1 MSPSLDDR
9 IAALPAHLRERLLR
23 RMAGAPGQGE
33 DGGPAEDGTAAE
45 TAIATVPRTG
55 PLPMSFSQ
63 QRLWFLS
70 ELEPDSVGYNSC
82 FGLRL
87 TGELDAGAL
96 RRAVTGVVRRH
107 EALRTTFDSVGGR
120 PVQIPREESGVP
132 FERVDLSG
140 FEGSEQ
146 PAELDRAVAR
156 EVARPFDLR
165 TGPLLRVLLVRLA
178 EDDHVL
184 VLTLHHINHD
194 GWSLSIFTREFG
206 ELYAAER
213 DGREAA
219 LAPVPLQYADF
230 AVWQRTQLSRTALA
244 RSLEYWKGQ
253 LTGLTPL
260 ELPTD
265 RPRPPL
271 RTSAGDVESFDV
283 PAAVA
288 DELRALS
295 QRCGATLFMTLTA
308 AVQVLLARWTGQSD
322 IAVGTPVAGRKHPGL
337 EEVIGFFLNTLV
349 LRARVEPGMPFA
361 ELLAH
366 TRDAALDAFEH
377 EDVPFEQVVEAV
389 RPQRDAGRMPLAQV
403 LVVLQNAPEA
413 RLELSGLTVEQHRL
427 PQASTGFDLV
437 LGFEER
443 PGGSLGVDVEYSG
456 DLFDAATV
464 RRMCGH
470 LVTLLG
476 SIAAAPDRPVTELT
490 LLTGGEHRR
499 LTEEWA
505 RTPAPDTDDVCVHD
519 LIARRAAEHP
529 GAVAVECGDRQLT
542 YGELDSRA
550 GELARRLTGLGVTPG
565 SVVGICLDRGPDLV
579 VATLATL
586 KAGAAFLPLNV
597 TSPAARRALMLTE
610 TGAPVVLTQR
620 SLLDVFADAAG
631 RAVAVDAPWPGGD
644 GTADATGGPRVD
656 PDARAYVIYTS
667 GSTGTPKGV
676 LLGHRGL
683 VNMVTACARRFRL
696 GVGSRVLQL
705 SSPSFDGAVWETFVA
720 LTSGATLCLPAG
732 GADAIGPELVTGLAK
747 GDPVLLS
754 LPPAALAA
762 LEPADLAPGSTVLAV
777 GDRCPVEL
785 ARAWSARHRFVN
797 GYGPTEATVGAT
809 LFEGEIPAA
818 AVRLPIGK
826 PIAGVEVYV
835 LDEGLRPAPVG
846 VTGELYIGG
855 PGVAKGYLGRPGL
868 TGQRFVR
875 HPFSDDPGARLY
887 RTGDLGAWLPGG
899 DIDFRGRTDD
909 QVKVRG
915 FRIELGEIETALG
928 RLSGVDQAC
937 VLALEHGGRKQLVG
951 YVVPAAG
958 AEAEPGRLHDELAAV
973 LPEFMVPSAFAVLD
987 RLPLTPHGKVDR
999 RALAGVPVT
1008 ARQEHVAPRTDTEE
1022 SLAEIF
1028 RTVLGVERVGVHD
1041 GFFDLGGDS
1050 ILSTQV
1056 VSRAR
1061 RAGLELTVKELF
1073 QLKTVA
1079 QLAAVVRPLD
1089 AAAAPEDERRET
1101 GPVPLTPVQHWFF
1114 DTHTVNPHHFNQSV
1128 MLELAPGTDT
1138 AALHAALEAIVG
1150 HHEALRL
1157 RFTRADGRW
1166 RQEVAAHAEGR
1177 WHFTR
1182 LDLFDLPDEELRGR
1196 VDEAVLACQTGLDIT
1211 EGPLLRAML
1220 IDLGSGRAPRLFL
1233 TAHHLV
1239 VDGVSWRV
1247 LLDDLRIAYGQL
1259 STGKEADLGPRSTSF
1274 AQWARRLGEFT
1285 AAGGFDDEAGHWR
1298 TATANA
1304 APVVDPGTVGDV
1316 RTVQERL
1323 SAEDTEALLR
1333 RVPGVYRARIDEI
1346 LLAAL
1351 GRALTAW
1358 TGRERTLIDLEGH
1371 GREDLFEGVDLSRTV
1386 GWFTAAHPV
1395 ALAVAAGAP
1404 MPVAVRTV
1412 KRQLR
1417 AVPRRGIGY
1426 GALRH
1431 LSADRRDGPPL
1442 EPVQALAGF
1451 NYLGQWGSGSTGNEL
1466 VTGHLPHGGREHD
1479 PAERRVYPL
1488 DIVGSVED
1496 GRMEFGCTYPTGQYT
1511 EESVAGL
1518 LTGMLDGLRELVR
1531 DTS

>member
-9 IAALPAHLRERLLR
+9 IAALPAHLREKLLR
-23 RMAGAPGQGE
+23 RMAGAPGEGE
-33 DGGPAEDGTAAE
+33 DGGPAEDGAAAE
-45 TAIATVPRTG
+45 PVIATVPRTG

-70 ELEPDSVGYNSC
+70 ELEPDAVGYNSC

-96 RRAVTGVVRRH
+96 RRAIAGVVRRH
-107 EALRTTFDSVGGR
+107 EALRTTFDTVDGT
-120 PVQIPREESGVP
+120 PVQIPHEASDFP
-132 FERVDLSG
+132 FERLDLSG
-140 FEGSEQ
+140 AAGPEQ
-146 PAELDRAVAR
+146 RAELDRAVAR

-178 EDDHVL
+178 EREHIL

-194 GWSLSIFTREFG
+194 GWSMSVFTREFG
-206 ELYAAER
+206 ELYRAER
-213 DGREAA
+213 EGREAA

-230 AVWQRTQLSRTALA
+230 AVWQRAQLSRDALA
-244 RSLEYWKGQ
+244 GSLEYWKER
-253 LTGLTPL
+253 LADLTPL

-265 RPRPPL
+265 RPRPSL
-271 RTSAGDVESFDV
+271 RTSAGDVESFEVAADV
-283 PAAVA
+283 AEP
-288 DELRALS
+288 LRALS
-295 QRCGATLFMTLTA
+295 QRCGATLFMTLTT
-308 AVQVLLARWTGQSD
+308 AVQVLLARWTGQYD
-322 IAVGTPVAGRKHPGL
+322 IAVATPVAGRKHPGL

-349 LRARVEPGMPFA
+349 LRARVEPDLSFA
-361 ELLAH
+361 ESL
-366 TRDAALDAFEH
+366 TRGSASVLDAFEH
-377 EDVPFEQVVEAV
+377 EDVPFEQVVDAV
-389 RPQRDAGRMPLAQV
+389 QPQRDAGRMPLAQV

-413 RLELSGLTVEQHRL
+413 RLELSGLNVEQHRL

-443 PGGSLGVDVEYSG
+443 ADGSLGVDVEYSG

-464 RRMCGH
+464 RRLCGH

-476 SIAAAPDRPVTELT
+476 SIAAAPDRPVAELT
-490 LLTGGEHRR
+490 LLTDGEHRR

-505 RTPAPDTDDVCVHD
+505 RTPAPDVDDVCVHE
-519 LIARRAAEHP
+519 LVARRAAEHP
-529 GAVAVECGDRQLT
+529 GAVAVECGGQALT
-542 YGELDSRA
+542 YGELDARA
-550 GELARRLTGLGVTPG
+550 GELARQLAGLGVTPG
-565 SVVGICLDRGPDLV
+565 AVVGICLDRGPDLV
-579 VATLATL
+579 VATLAAL

-597 TSPAARRALMLTE
+597 TSPPARRALMLTE
-610 TGAPVVLTQR
+610 TEAPVVLTQR
-620 SLLDVFADAAG
+620 SLRGEFTDTAC
-631 RAVAVDAPWPGGD
+631 RTVAVDEPWPG
-644 GTADATGGPRVD
+644 TDAATDEPQLA
-656 PDARAYVIYTS
+656 PDALAYVIYTS
-667 GSTGTPKGV
+667 GSTGVPKGV

-705 SSPSFDGAVWETFVA
+705 SSLSFDGAVWETFVA
-720 LTSGATLCLPAG
+720 LTSGATLCLPES
-732 GADAIGPELVTGLAK
+732 GADAIGPELVAGLAK
-747 GDPVLLS
+747 GGPVLLS
-754 LPPAALAA
+754 LPPAALSA

-797 GYGPTEATVGAT
+797 GYGPTETTIGAT
-809 LFEGEIPAA
+809 FFEGEIPAA

-855 PGVAKGYLGRPGL
+855 PGVAKGYLGRPDL
-868 TGQRFVR
+868 TAQRFVR
-875 HPFSDDPGARLY
+875 SPFGDGPGARLY

-915 FRIELGEIETALG
+915 FRIELGEIETALA

-937 VLALEHGGRKQLVG
+937 VLALVHGRRKQLVG

-958 AEAEPGRLHDELAAV
+958 TEVEPGRLHDELAAV

-987 RLPLTPHGKVDR
+987 RLPLTAHGKVDR
-999 RALAGVPVT
+999 AALAEVPVT
-1008 ARQEHVAPRTDTEE
+1008 ARREHVAPRTEVE
-1022 SLAEIF
+1022 KSLAEIF
-1028 RTVLGVERVGVHD
+1028 RTVLGVERVGMHD

-1061 RAGLELTVKELF
+1061 RAGLNLTVKELF
-1073 QLKTVA
+1073 QHKTVG
-1079 QLAAVVRPLD
+1079 QLAAVVRTLD
-1089 AAAAPEDERRET
+1089 GAGTPEDERRET

-1128 MLELAPGTDT
+1128 MLELAPDTDT
-1138 AALHAALEAIVG
+1138 AALRAALEAIVG
-1150 HHEALRL
+1150 HHDALRL

-1166 RQEVAAHAEGR
+1166 RQEVTARAEGR
-1177 WHFTR
+1177 WHFAR
-1182 LDLFDLPDEELRGR
+1182 LDLFDLPEEKLRDR
-1196 VDEAVLACQTGLDIT
+1196 VEEAVLACQTGLDIT

-1220 IDLGSGRAPRLFL
+1220 FDLGGGRAPQLFL

-1259 STGKEADLGPRSTSF
+1259 AAGKQADLGPRSTSF
-1274 AQWARRLGEFT
+1274 AQWARRLEEFT
-1285 AAGGFDDEAGHWR
+1285 AEGGFDGEAHFWH
-1298 TATANA
+1298 TATADA
-1304 APVVDPGTVGDV
+1304 APVPDAGSVEDV
-1316 RTVQERL
+1316 RTVHGQL
-1323 SAEDTEALLR
+1323 SAEDTDALLR
-1333 RVPGVYRARIDEI
+1333 RVPGVYRARINDV

-1395 ALAVAAGAP
+1395 ALAVPADAP

-1417 AVPRRGIGY
+1417 AVPRNGIGY

-1431 LSADRRDGPPL
+1431 LGADRSGAAPL
-1442 EPVQALAGF
+1442 EPVRPLVGF

-1466 VTGHLPHGGREHD
+1466 VVGHLPHGGREHE

-1488 DIVGSVED
+1488 DVVGSVEN
-1496 GRMEFGCTYPTGQYT
+1496 GRLEFGCTYPVGRYP

-1531 DTS
+1531 ETS